1 MSVALFGSGLTN
13 VFTTE
18 ISGPDGA
25 VKAVSYTVRSDQRID
40 FVMPAGSVGT
50 SVSVTVHTADESST
64 LPNAFT
70 YEAETVAVV
79 DGLTGG
85 VITTTSGVT
94 LVVPPLGI
102 AGPVA
107 ITLTPSL
114 PPTNVNGS
122 LLLYSFYLNVSVNG
136 QPILDGTN
144 FVVIDL
150 DVSGSDGDV
159 NEKPLMF
166 ESAANGGWMLVPVQS
181 YSPDT
186 QHLVV
191 RVVRSTNYV
200 VSMTRAT
207 RIMIPLVRTW
217 PWPDFP
223 KRRQE

>member
-1 MSVALFGSGLTN
+1 
-13 VFTTE
+13 
-18 ISGPDGA
+18 
-25 VKAVSYTVRSDQRID
+25 
-40 FVMPAGSVGT
+40 
-50 SVSVTVHTADESST
+50 
-64 LPNAFT
+64 
-70 YEAETVAVV
+70 
-79 DGLTGG
+79 
-85 VITTTSGVT
+85 
-94 LVVPPLGI
+94 
-102 AGPVA
+102 
-107 ITLTPSL
+107 
-114 PPTNVNGS
+114 
-122 LLLYSFYLNVSVNG
+122 LYSFYLNISVNG

>member
-25 VKAVSYTVRSDQRID
+25 AKAVSYTVRSDQRID
-40 FVMPAGSVGT
+40 FVMPAGPVGT

-85 VITTTSGVT
+85 VITTTSGMT

-102 AGPVA
+102 AGPVV

-122 LLLYSFYLNVSVNG
+122 LLLYSFYLNISVNG

>member
-1 MSVALFGSGLTN
+1 
-13 VFTTE
+13 
-18 ISGPDGA
+18 
-25 VKAVSYTVRSDQRID
+25 
-40 FVMPAGSVGT
+40 
-50 SVSVTVHTADESST
+50 
-64 LPNAFT
+64 
-70 YEAETVAVV
+70 
-79 DGLTGG
+79 
-85 VITTTSGVT
+85 
-94 LVVPPLGI
+94 
-102 AGPVA
+102 VA

-122 LLLYSFYLNVSVNG
+122 LLLYSFYLNISVNG